1 MFTGLIEGTGTLVRI
16 DHQGPD
22 AKMVIRADFALEKV
36 VLGESIAV
44 DGACLTVVSHQRDL
58 FTVDVSA
65 ETLSRTTLGRKA
77 PGSRFNLE
85 RAMQLGDRL
94 GGHLVSGH
102 VDGLGVLRNRYAEGR
117 SWRLVF
123 GMPAE
128 LGRYVIAK
136 GSIAINGISLTVNGC
151 ETEQFDVNIV
161 PHTAQATTIGDWTIG
176 VEVNLETDLIGKYV
190 EKMVR
195 AWTSPS
201 SPGQPATPPSSVS
214 ADFLRKHGFMD

>member
-16 DHQGPD
+16 DSHGPD
-22 AKMVIRADFALEKV
+22 AKMIIRADFALEKV

-44 DGACLTVVSHQRDL
+44 DGVCLTVVAFQKAL

-65 ETLSRTTLGRKA
+65 ETLNRTTLGRKTA
-77 PGSRFNLE
+77 GSRLNLE
-85 RAMQLGDRL
+85 RAMRLGDRL
-94 GGHLVSGH
+94 GGHLVAGH
-102 VDGLGVLRNRYAEGR
+102 VDGIGLVRNRYAEGR

-123 GMPAE
+123 AMPE
-128 LGRYVIAK
+128 DLDRYVIAK

-151 ETEQFDVNIV
+151 ETQQFDVNIV
-161 PHTAQATTIGDWTIG
+161 PHTGRMTTIGDWQIG
-176 VEVNLETDLIGKYV
+176 TEVNLETDLIGKYV

-195 AWTSPS
+195 AWTASPS
-201 SPGQPATPPSSVS
+201 ADQSGSPPSAIS